1 MTNVGVGTN
10 VGADVGLNVDA
21 DESIDEDLD
30 VGASDDNWIITDCQS
45 SSALQAKIGVF

>member
-21 DESIDEDLD
+21 DESID
-30 VGASDDNWIITDCQS
+30 VGASDDSWIITDCQS
-45 SSALQAKIGVF
+45 SSALQAKVGVL